1 MDPVGRER
9 IFPSAP
15 IVSDCSVPNRNS
27 PNPMDG
33 FQRKASKTVG
43 MRRKETDRIRLQ
55 RIVGFSTHPTRS
67 DAPNFTWVIIFL

>member
-1 MDPVGRER
+1 MDLSIR
-9 IFPSAP
+9 
-15 IVSDCSVPNRNS
+15 SDRFGLLSSDRNS

-43 MRRKETDRIRLQ
+43 MRRKETDRNRLQ

-67 DAPNFTWVIIFL
+67 DAPDFTWVG

>member
-1 MDPVGRER
+1 MRTDLSIR
-9 IFPSAP
+9 
-15 IVSDCSVPNRNS
+15 SDRFGLLSSDKNS
-27 PNPMDG
+27 PNPMDE

-67 DAPNFTWVIIFL
+67 DAPDFTWDEEENL